1 MKFDTIWYHHRNT
14 IENTSVKFDRKKF
27 KLQLP
32 INFNG
37 NGRARLTTPS
47 GFFIAKSSIPSAG
60 YGAWTKTK
68 VRKYT
73 VLGEYE
79 GEEHKIEGN
88 SPYSWVVC
96 TYISIYIVCISGQV
110 LNALEIW

>member
-1 MKFDTIWYHHRNT
+1 M
-14 IENTSVKFDRKKF
+14 
-27 KLQLP
+27 
-32 INFNG
+32 
-37 NGRARLTTPS
+37 TTPS

-60 YGAWTKTK
+60 YGAWTKTR
-68 VRKYT
+68 VRKFT

-96 TYISIYIVCISGQV
+96 TYCMYFGTGFKCFIAVISIYVVNRALWDYETLFTSLCYSFK
-110 LNALEIW
+110 LNKQ

>member
-1 MKFDTIWYHHRNT
+1 M
-14 IENTSVKFDRKKF
+14 
-27 KLQLP
+27 
-32 INFNG
+32 
-37 NGRARLTTPS
+37 TTPS
-47 GFFIAKSSIPSAG
+47 GFFIAKSPIPSAG
-60 YGAWTKTK
+60 YGAWTKTR

-96 TYISIYIVCISGQV
+96 TFIYIVCISGQV
-110 LNALEIW
+110 LNALEIL